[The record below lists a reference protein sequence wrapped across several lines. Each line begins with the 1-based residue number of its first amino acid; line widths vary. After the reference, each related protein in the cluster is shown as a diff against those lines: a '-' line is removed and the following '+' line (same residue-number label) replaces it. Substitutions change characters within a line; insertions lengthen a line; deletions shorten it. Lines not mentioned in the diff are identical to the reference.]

1 MINSC
6 LFADVMA
13 LADRF
18 DYINDSTNQ
27 ISKSSDSF
35 ELKKAIHDTLSCMR
49 TETIESI
56 FEYNKIEDFHRS
68 VCIMLAKRNENGTVV
83 LI

>member
-13 LADRF
+13 LANRL
-18 DYINDSTNQ
+18 DYVNDSVNQ
-27 ISKSSDSF
+27 ISNANDSF
-35 ELKKAIHDTLSCMR
+35 ELRKAIHDTLSCMK

-56 FEYNKIEDFHRS
+56 FQYNKISDFHRS
-68 VCIMLAKRNENGTVV
+68 VCIMLANRNENGTVV